1 MFNGFDTKKTF
12 WTDSNSLEMEQR
24 TIRELQRE
32 DETFAGNMY
41 PITSAI
47 AIRNGTGTQVTL
59 MNDRAQAGSADLS
72 DKATIE
78 MMQHRRILKDDG
90 KGVSEPLNETDTSDG
105 LALQV
110 NARYYMQ
117 IFNQEKGKSLQRVQ
131 QIKLQDPLQYFFI
144 FDFKEGNQ
152 EKRLTQNHQSL
163 VNLKKD
169 NFLEQGIYKLFPV
182 AKDQVILRIENLAD
196 RFDKSSEV
204 SFLNVDKL
212 AKDLYFEV
220 NGKQADSVL
229 IEEVSVQGTLL
240 EKDRLKNT
248 FKWTGVDDGTQLE
261 FSKRPDDQDGFK
273 GVAMEPQRI
282 RNFKL
287 TYNKSGVKQLIQPKI
302 MKLSEVSTR

>member
-1 MFNGFDTKKTF
+1 
-12 WTDSNSLEMEQR
+12 
-24 TIRELQRE
+24 
-32 DETFAGNMY
+32 MY

-144 FDFKEGNQ
+144 FDFKEGN
-152 EKRLTQNHQSL
+152 
-163 VNLKKD
+163 
-169 NFLEQGIYKLFPV
+169 
-182 AKDQVILRIENLAD
+182 
-196 RFDKSSEV
+196 
-204 SFLNVDKL
+204 
-212 AKDLYFEV
+212 
-220 NGKQADSVL
+220 
-229 IEEVSVQGTLL
+229 
-240 EKDRLKNT
+240 
-248 FKWTGVDDGTQLE
+248 
-261 FSKRPDDQDGFK
+261 
-273 GVAMEPQRI
+273 
-282 RNFKL
+282 
-287 TYNKSGVKQLIQPKI
+287 
-302 MKLSEVSTR
+302 

>member
-1 MFNGFDTKKTF
+1 
-12 WTDSNSLEMEQR
+12 
-24 TIRELQRE
+24 
-32 DETFAGNMY
+32 
-41 PITSAI
+41 
-47 AIRNGTGTQVTL
+47 
-59 MNDRAQAGSADLS
+59 
-72 DKATIE
+72 
-78 MMQHRRILKDDG
+78 
-90 KGVSEPLNETDTSDG
+90 
-105 LALQV
+105 
-110 NARYYMQ
+110 MQ

-220 NGKQADSVL
+220 NGKQADSVQ

>member
-1 MFNGFDTKKTF
+1 
-12 WTDSNSLEMEQR
+12 
-24 TIRELQRE
+24 
-32 DETFAGNMY
+32 
-41 PITSAI
+41 
-47 AIRNGTGTQVTL
+47 
-59 MNDRAQAGSADLS
+59 
-72 DKATIE
+72 
-78 MMQHRRILKDDG
+78 
-90 KGVSEPLNETDTSDG
+90 
-105 LALQV
+105 
-110 NARYYMQ
+110 MQ

-182 AKDQVILRIENLAD
+182 AKDQVTLRIENLAD

-220 NGKQADSVL
+220 NGKQADSVQ